1 MRRIRRVW
9 LCSLLVLFVACVS
22 GGKRELLQQSHT
34 NSAERF
40 MRDSIFLRDSI
51 FVAHRADTVFYEK
64 LRTVYRDRLR
74 MDTFIMCDTVCKE
87 KVVTVEKIVKKYPSP
102 WLLLLAV
109 ALYVAWRKGILK
121 LLWGLLR
128 GLLKYFIV

>member
-1 MRRIRRVW
+1 MRKIRKVW
-9 LCSLLVLFVACVS
+9 LCSLLVLFAACVS

-34 NSAERF
+34 NSAERL
-40 MRDSIFLRDSI
+40 MRDSIYMRDSI

-74 MDTFIMCDTVCKE
+74 VDTFIMCDTVCKE

-102 WLLLLAV
+102 WLLLLAI
-109 ALYVAWRKGILK
+109 ALYAAWRKGILQ
-121 LLWGLLR
+121 LLWRFLC
-128 GLLKYFIV
+128 GLLKYFIG